1 MKILQLKYF
10 LKIAELGSISAA
22 SRQLFIAQPAL
33 THHISALENDLEV
46 KLFARSVKGVQ
57 LTPAGEK
64 LVHHANLIL
73 RQIENARTDLIS
85 DEMSPRGEI
94 RLVIDSSKAYNLIPM
109 LVTETAKRFPDI
121 QLTVYEAMSPVAAQH
136 IAEGKV
142 DLALIPNA
150 ADLNDVLA
158 LPVYRESMY
167 LVGKH
172 IFNEKNARH
181 EETSTISFKELSK
194 YPLVCPS
201 RLHNIR
207 KHIEQSALEANRPLN
222 IRYEQNTAQEL
233 RSFINSGIACAI
245 IPRDVMAMELQQGE
259 LQALKIVQPSIERIH
274 SLVRLNSRKATS
286 ALSVMESL
294 IIELISHLC
303 DEGVFDGQCLANK
316 SN

>member
-1 MKILQLKYF
+1 MKIIQLKYF

-33 THHISALENDLEV
+33 SHHMSALETDLKV
-46 KLFARSVKGVQ
+46 NLFARSVKGVQ

-85 DEMSPRGEI
+85 DEISPRGEI
-94 RLVIDSSKAYNLIPM
+94 RLVIDSSKAYSLLPM

-121 QLTVYEAMSPVAAQH
+121 QLTVYEAMSPVAGQH
-136 IAEGKV
+136 ITEGKV
-142 DLALIPNA
+142 DLALVPNA
-150 ADLNDVLA
+150 ADLSGVIA
-158 LPVYRESMY
+158 LPVYRESMF
-167 LVGKH
+167 LVGKN
-172 IFNEKNARH
+172 ILNDKTEQDKNNP
-181 EETSTISFKELSK
+181 TIPFKSLSK

-233 RSFINSGIACAI
+233 RSFINSGIAFAI
-245 IPRDVMAMELQQGE
+245 IPRDVMAPELSQGE
-259 LQALKIVQPSIERIH
+259 LQALKIVQPSIDRIH
-274 SLVRLNSRKATS
+274 SVVVR
-286 ALSVMESL
+286 
-294 IIELISHLC
+294 
-303 DEGVFDGQCLANK
+303 
-316 SN
+316 